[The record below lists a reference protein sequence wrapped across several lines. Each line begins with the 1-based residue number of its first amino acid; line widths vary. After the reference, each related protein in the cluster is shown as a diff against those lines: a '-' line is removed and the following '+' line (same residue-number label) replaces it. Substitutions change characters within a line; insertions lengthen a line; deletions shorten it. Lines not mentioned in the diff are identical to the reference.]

1 MLTYDQKKLRKGAQK
16 AMMDCWLSLKS
27 KHDLCI
33 PINLRTTSRINGY
46 SNKAV
51 EVGPNFGADT
61 GCGRVRGCNF
71 NCSMC

>member
-1 MLTYDQKKLRKGAQK
+1 
-16 AMMDCWLSLKS
+16 MMDCWLSLKS

-51 EVGPNFGADT
+51 EVPT
-61 GCGRVRGCNF
+61 LELTQVVVE
-71 NCSMC
+71 